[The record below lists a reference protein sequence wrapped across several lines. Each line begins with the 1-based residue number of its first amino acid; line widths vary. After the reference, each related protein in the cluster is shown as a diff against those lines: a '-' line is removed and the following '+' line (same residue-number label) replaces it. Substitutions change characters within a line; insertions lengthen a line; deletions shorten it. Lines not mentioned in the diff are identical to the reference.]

1 MKAIV
6 AQLTVFAKVAIQDVL
21 PYAET
26 GVILSDYKRV
36 DRLFRPSHAE
46 VAFSTDPRPGE
57 AVYWRSVTVRGL
69 TEGTRPGKLTRQ
81 ATVAYSENEDD
92 SIEHWPAYVRIA
104 LNEARGKVKL

>member
-6 AQLTVFAKVAIQDVL
+6 TQLTMFAKVAIQDVL

-26 GVILSDYKRV
+26 GVLSDYKRV
-36 DRLFRPSHAE
+36 NRLFQPVHAE
-46 VAFSTDPRPGE
+46 VSFSADPRPGE

-81 ATVAYSENEDD
+81 ATVAYSENEDG

-104 LNEARGKVKL
+104 LNEARGRVKL

>member
-6 AQLTVFAKVAIQDVL
+6 TQLTVFAKVAIQDVL

-36 DRLFRPSHAE
+36 DRLFQPSHAE
-46 VAFSTDPRPGE
+46 VSFGAAPYPGE
-57 AVYWRSVTVRGL
+57 VTFSPAVTVRGL

-81 ATVAYSENEDD
+81 ATVTYDESENGT
-92 SIEHWPAYVRIA
+92 IEHWPAYARIA